1 MDKRYLCRVTNVK
14 FEELHVSD
22 CSPHSNMRTL
32 GFCQQKSEFYEAGS
46 NLAIIFNMAEM
57 LSFEFKIM
65 EGDF

>member
-1 MDKRYLCRVTNVK
+1 
-14 FEELHVSD
+14 
-22 CSPHSNMRTL
+22 MRTL